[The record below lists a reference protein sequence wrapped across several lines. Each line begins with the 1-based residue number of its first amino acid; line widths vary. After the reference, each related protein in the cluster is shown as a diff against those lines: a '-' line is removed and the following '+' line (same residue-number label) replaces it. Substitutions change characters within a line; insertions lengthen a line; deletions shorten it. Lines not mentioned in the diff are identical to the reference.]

1 MSTVLDLI
9 VKRNPLLAHGPRTH
23 GTGIALA
30 VPAPTAPR
38 RRAADVDAP
47 RIHLG
52 REHR

>member
-23 GTGIALA
+23 GTGIQLA
-30 VPAPTAPR
+30 APAPAPR

-52 REHR
+52 PEHR